1 MQCREENVLEHLV
14 RDLLT
19 TQAATKSSFACD
31 RSRGEAMAWHP
42 AARRSL
48 TMHPPFL
55 ADSGPVASSL
65 PHTPRIERTRLPPL
79 SALGAM
85 TDRQPLSGWPGTA
98 IAVSN
103 YRARPLPL
111 SARGGPAPPE
121 LLPRHKEKNE
131 VVSFQYPRGMM
142 SVTRRATAEPYE
154 LVKAYEM
161 GQRLGGGQLGKTVF
175 PLNHVDSWDGSR
187 HTVGVAWRGKDSWPK
202 EGVGV

>member
-1 MQCREENVLEHLV
+1 
-14 RDLLT
+14 
-19 TQAATKSSFACD
+19 
-31 RSRGEAMAWHP
+31 MAWHP

-55 ADSGPVASSL
+55 PEPGLVASSL

-85 TDRQPLSGWPGTA
+85 TERQGWSGTA
-98 IAVSN
+98 ITVSN
-103 YRARPLPL
+103 YRARPLP
-111 SARGGPAPPE
+111 RGPAPPE
-121 LLPRHKEKNE
+121 LLPRHKEKDE

-161 GQRLGGGQLGKTVF
+161 GQRLGGGQAGKTVF
-175 PLNHVDSWDGSR
+175 PLNHVDAWDGSR
-187 HTVGVAWRGKDSWPK
+187 HTVGVAWRGKDGWPK
-202 EGVGV
+202 DSAIASVV